1 MMTRDHLG
9 FIAGYPANLVESV
22 ASLIADDSLGQR
34 LLHKYPAAHPV
45 RTDRALYAYVDAL
58 KNERLRHAGPLSRVA
73 YDGKLQSVRQALGT
87 HTRIARVQGGKLKTK
102 REIHVATVFRDAPP
116 EFLSMIVAH
125 ELAHLK
131 ESEHDKAFYQLCCH
145 IEPDYHQ
152 LEFDV
157 RVYLCHLAAGGL
169 PLWQG
174 G

>member
-1 MMTRDHLG
+1 MVLSTRDHLS

-22 ASLIADDSLGQR
+22 ASLIAENQLAPR
-34 LLHKYPAAHPV
+34 LLRKYPRAHEI
-45 RTDRALYAYVDAL
+45 RTDRALYDYVDGL
-58 KNERLRHAGPLSRVA
+58 KNEALRNAGPLSRVA

-102 REIHVATVFRDAPP
+102 REIHIATVFRTAPP

-157 RVYLCHLAAGGL
+157 RIYLCHLAAGGEA
-169 PLWQG
+169 LW
-174 G
+174 